1 MKGKVGICVLAIAL
15 VTAFAGFSSAQ
26 DKLADNMDIVKE
38 KIRTDK
44 KLFIA
49 ENMQL
54 TQSEAKLFW
63 PVYDQFQ
70 SDLGKI
76 KDRYAKL
83 IESFAKNFETMS
95 NETAKKLVNDS
106 LKIKADDLKLRQSY
120 LPKFRGVLAE
130 KKVAGY
136 YQLENKI
143 DAVIA
148 YQLAS
153 LIPLIK
159 Q

>member
-1 MKGKVGICVLAIAL
+1 MKGKVGIWLLAIAL

-26 DKLADNMDIVKE
+26 DKPADNMDIVKE

-76 KDRYAKL
+76 KDRYGKL
-83 IESFAKNFETMS
+83 IESFAKNYETMS

-106 LKIKADDLKLRQSY
+106 LKIKADDLKLRQAY
-120 LPKFRGVLAE
+120 LPKFRGVLPE

>member
-1 MKGKVGICVLAIAL
+1 MKGKVGICLLAVAL
-15 VTAFAGFSSAQ
+15 VMAFAGFSTAQ
-26 DKLADNMDIVKE
+26 DKPADNMDLVNE

-54 TQSEAKLFW
+54 TESEAKVFW
-63 PVYDQFQ
+63 PIYDQFQ
-70 SDLGKI
+70 ANLGKI
-76 KDRYAKL
+76 KDRSVKL
-83 IESFAKNFETMS
+83 IESFAKNYETMS
-95 NETAKKLVNDS
+95 NDMAKKLMDDY

-120 LPKFRGVLAE
+120 LPKYRSVLPE

-143 DAVIA
+143 DAVIT
-148 YQLAS
+148 YQLAA

>member
-1 MKGKVGICVLAIAL
+1 MKGKVGICLLAIAL
-15 VTAFAGFSSAQ
+15 VMAFAGFSTAQ
-26 DKLADNMDIVKE
+26 DKPADNMDLVKE

-54 TQSEAKLFW
+54 TESEAKVFW
-63 PVYDQFQ
+63 PIYDQFQ
-70 SDLGKI
+70 ADLGKI
-76 KDRYAKL
+76 RDRSVKL
-83 IESFAKNFETMS
+83 IESFAKNYETMS
-95 NETAKKLVNDS
+95 NDMAKKLMDDS

-120 LPKFRGVLAE
+120 LPKFRSVLPE

-148 YQLAS
+148 YQLATR
-153 LIPLIK
+153 IPLIK

>member
-1 MKGKVGICVLAIAL
+1 MRGKVGICFLVIPLVMAL
-15 VTAFAGFSSAQ
+15 AGFSTAQ
-26 DKLADNMDIVKE
+26 DKPADNMDIVKE

-54 TQSEAKLFW
+54 TESEAKVFW

-70 SDLGKI
+70 ANLGKI
-76 KDRYAKL
+76 KDRSVKL
-83 IESFAKNFETMS
+83 IESFAKNYETMS
-95 NETAKKLVNDS
+95 NDMAKKLMDDY

-120 LPKFRGVLAE
+120 LPKFRSVLPE

-143 DAVIA
+143 DAVIT
-148 YQLAS
+148 YQLAT

>member
-1 MKGKVGICVLAIAL
+1 MKGKVGIWLLAIAL

-26 DKLADNMDIVKE
+26 DKPADNMDIVKE

-76 KDRYAKL
+76 KEMASKYSKIDIK
-83 IESFAKNFETMS
+83 EVFS
-95 NETAKKLVNDS
+95 
-106 LKIKADDLKLRQSY
+106 KIKNKLPPPEVVVFLNLKL
-120 LPKFRGVLAE
+120 
-130 KKVAGY
+130 
-136 YQLENKI
+136 
-143 DAVIA
+143 
-148 YQLAS
+148 
-153 LIPLIK
+153 
-159 Q
+159 

>member
-1 MKGKVGICVLAIAL
+1 MKGKVGIWLLAIAL

-26 DKLADNMDIVKE
+26 DKPADNMDIVKE

-83 IESFAKNFETMS
+83 IESFAKNYETMS

-120 LPKFRGVLAE
+120 LPSSGASCRRKRLRGTTSSRTRSMPSSP
-130 KKVAGY
+130 
-136 YQLENKI
+136 I
-143 DAVIA
+143 
-148 YQLAS
+148 S
-153 LIPLIK
+153 WRP
-159 Q
+159 

>member
-1 MKGKVGICVLAIAL
+1 
-15 VTAFAGFSSAQ
+15 
-26 DKLADNMDIVKE
+26 
-38 KIRTDK
+38 
-44 KLFIA
+44 
-49 ENMQL
+49 MQL

-83 IESFAKNFETMS
+83 IESFAKNYENMS

-106 LKIKADDLKLRQSY
+106 LKIKADDLKLRQTY
-120 LPKFRGVLAE
+120 LPKFRGVLPE

>member
-1 MKGKVGICVLAIAL
+1 MKGKIGIWVLAIVL
-15 VTAFAGFSSAQ
+15 VIAFAGFSSAQ
-26 DKLADNMDIVKE
+26 DKPADNMDIVKE

-83 IESFAKNFETMS
+83 IESFAKNYETMS

-120 LPKFRGVLAE
+120 LPKFRSVLPE
-130 KKVAGY
+130 KKIAGY

>member
-1 MKGKVGICVLAIAL
+1 MKGKVGICLLTIAL
-15 VTAFAGFSSAQ
+15 VVAFAGFSSAQ
-26 DKLADNMDIVKE
+26 DKPADNMDIVKE

-83 IESFAKNFETMS
+83 IESFAKNYETMS

-120 LPKFRGVLAE
+120 LPKFRSVLPE

>member
-1 MKGKVGICVLAIAL
+1 MKGKVGICLLAVAL
-15 VTAFAGFSSAQ
+15 VMAFAGFSTAQ
-26 DKLADNMDIVKE
+26 DKPADNMDLVKE

-54 TQSEAKLFW
+54 TESEAKVFW
-63 PVYDQFQ
+63 PIYDQFQ
-70 SDLGKI
+70 ANLGKI
-76 KDRYAKL
+76 KDRSVKL
-83 IESFAKNFETMS
+83 IESFAKNYETMS
-95 NETAKKLVNDS
+95 NDMAKKLMDDY

-120 LPKFRGVLAE
+120 LPKFRSVLPE
-130 KKVAGY
+130 KKVTGY
-136 YQLENKI
+136 YQIENKI
-143 DAVIA
+143 DAVIT
-148 YQLAS
+148 YQLAA